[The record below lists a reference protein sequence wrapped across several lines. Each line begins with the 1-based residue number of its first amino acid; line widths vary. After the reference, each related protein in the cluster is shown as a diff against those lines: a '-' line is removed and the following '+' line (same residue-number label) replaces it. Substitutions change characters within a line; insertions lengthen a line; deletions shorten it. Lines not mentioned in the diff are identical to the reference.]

1 MSNHQAD
8 MRVNK
13 WRMNF
18 NFGRTIFLWN
28 SWASTIIVI
37 NVFHLVNKHFVLVNV
52 IPKTYEMTNKH
63 GVENAIFEKLTKC
76 GAIIE
81 VQKPIY
87 FWSYWSFV
95 IPKICLYPWSIQIYV
110 DKETIMIWLCD
121 QIYLHMECCTVT
133 LDTQM
138 TVWEFDIFLIS
149 IFVQRSHLAFCA
161 CKFLGLK

>member
-1 MSNHQAD
+1 

-28 SWASTIIVI
+28 SWANTIIVI

-52 IPKTYEMTNKH
+52 IPKTYKMTNKH
-63 GVENAIFEKLTKC
+63 GVENAIFEKLAKW

-81 VQKPIY
+81 VQKPMY

-110 DKETIMIWLCD
+110 DKEIIMIWLCD
-121 QIYLHMECCTVT
+121 QIYLHMECCTALSYFGHSNDSVGVWHIPDVHLCSKVT
-133 LDTQM
+133 PGILCM
-138 TVWEFDIFLIS
+138 
-149 IFVQRSHLAFCA
+149 
-161 CKFLGLK
+161 